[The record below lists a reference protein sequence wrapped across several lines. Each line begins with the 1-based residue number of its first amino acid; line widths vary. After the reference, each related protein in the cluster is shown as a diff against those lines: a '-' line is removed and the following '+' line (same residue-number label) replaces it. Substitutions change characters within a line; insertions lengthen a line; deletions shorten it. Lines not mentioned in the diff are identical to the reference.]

1 MITKKDKV
9 IRDERSQDWEVE
21 NLSESTL
28 ILHSPNIFSSS
39 RLKGSKI
46 IFLWHIYVTLKE
58 KRVAKFIIRLK
69 DEAFQCKWFLVQFDA
84 GQKEALI
91 QANDLFSWFNLLL
104 SRLRHFFYIQEVSQ
118 ESVQVVLG
126 SPGCSF
132 VQLGVSNQHAENGPI
147 HMEMDVDCALVI
159 TSKVKPFSR
168 PGKRNVH
175 YFSTALVHDRE

>member
-1 MITKKDKV
+1 MFWMGGLRGDPTLRKEVKNDYKKGQSHK
-9 IRDERSQDWEVE
+9 RDERSQDWEVE

-104 SRLRHFFYIQEVSQ
+104 SRLRHFLYSWSLTRECAFFYHNFAILGEVAWS
-118 ESVQVVLG
+118 
-126 SPGCSF
+126 
-132 VQLGVSNQHAENGPI
+132 
-147 HMEMDVDCALVI
+147 
-159 TSKVKPFSR
+159 
-168 PGKRNVH
+168 
-175 YFSTALVHDRE
+175 